1 VVVLASPPA
10 TDPGPEFPVE
20 PVRRPGMPR
29 SRPLLALL
37 VLVGDVLAAVLA
49 VVLAYRIRF
58 ESGWISVIAIH
69 PWEPYLAFAIIFAV
83 SVPVVFTFS
92 KLYRLTK
99 SASRIDELYKIFGA
113 CSIAL
118 LVSLAVSVLT
128 YRDFDYSRAIL
139 PIVWLL
145 AIAMTW
151 SQRLVQYWLHGLLR
165 SRGFGTERLLI
176 VGDGEIASTLIQKAA
191 SSRRLG
197 YQTVGVLS
205 RTLPVGT
212 LVAGVPVLGGPQ
224 DVTRVVRE
232 QKVNEVIIADPEM
245 SHREILDIVGRSDR
259 EYVNIR
265 VFPDIFQI
273 IASEVSIGDFEG
285 MPLVSVRDVQLR
297 GWNLAVK
304 RVVDVVISAAVLV
317 LLSPFLL
324 MTALLIKLTSG
335 NGPVFYAQERVG
347 LDGKPFMMI
356 KFRSMRPDAEAET
369 GPVWAQE
376 NDPRRTPLGRF
387 LRRFSLDELPQ
398 FINVLLGDMS
408 IVGPRPERPHFVQQ
422 FSQSVPRYIDR
433 HREKAGITGWAQVNG
448 LRGNTSIE
456 ERTAYDLWYVENW
469 TLWLDFKI
477 MVRTLISVVT
487 DKNAY

>member
-1 VVVLASPPA
+1 
-10 TDPGPEFPVE
+10 
-20 PVRRPGMPR
+20 
-29 SRPLLALL
+29 
-37 VLVGDVLAAVLA
+37 
-49 VVLAYRIRF
+49 
-58 ESGWISVIAIH
+58 
-69 PWEPYLAFAIIFAV
+69 
-83 SVPVVFTFS
+83 
-92 KLYRLTK
+92 
-99 SASRIDELYKIFGA
+99 
-113 CSIAL
+113 
-118 LVSLAVSVLT
+118 
-128 YRDFDYSRAIL
+128 
-139 PIVWLL
+139 
-145 AIAMTW
+145 MTW

-304 RVVDVVISAAVLV
+304 RVVDVVISTAVLV

>member
-1 VVVLASPPA
+1 MVGLATPPA
-10 TDPGPEFPVE
+10 TDPSPDFPAE
-20 PVRRPGMPR
+20 PARRPAIPR

-37 VLVGDVLAAVLA
+37 VLLGDVTAAFLA

-69 PWEPYLAFAIIFAV
+69 PWEPYLAFAVIFAAI
-83 SVPVVFTFS
+83 VPLVFAFS

-113 CSIAL
+113 ASIAL
-118 LVSLAVSVLT
+118 LLSLAVSVLT

-139 PIVWLL
+139 PIVWIL
-145 AIAMTW
+145 AIGLIWT
-151 SQRLVQYWLHGLLR
+151 QRLAQYWVHGLLR
-165 SRGFGTERLLI
+165 SRGVGTERLLVI
-176 VGDGEIASTLIQKAA
+176 GDGEIAATLIQKAA
-191 SSRRLG
+191 ASRRLG

-205 RTLPVGT
+205 RTLPPGA
-212 LVAGVPVLGGPQ
+212 LVAGAPVLGTPEE
-224 DVTRVVRE
+224 VARVIRAHQVH
-232 QKVNEVIIADPEM
+232 EVIIADPEM
-245 SHREILDIVGRSDR
+245 SHREILDIVGRSER
-259 EYVNIR
+259 ENVNIR

-285 MPLVSVRDVQLR
+285 MPLVSVRDAQLR

-304 RVVDVVISAAVLV
+304 RFVDIVISAAVLI
-317 LLSPFLL
+317 LLSPFMLL
-324 MTALLIKLTSG
+324 TALLIKLTSG
-335 NGPVFYAQERVG
+335 NGPVFYTQERVG

-369 GPVWAQE
+369 GPVWAQA

-408 IVGPRPERPHFVQQ
+408 IVGPRPERPHFVQE
-422 FSQSVPRYIDR
+422 FSQRVPRYLDR

-477 MVRTLISVVT
+477 MLRTLISIIT